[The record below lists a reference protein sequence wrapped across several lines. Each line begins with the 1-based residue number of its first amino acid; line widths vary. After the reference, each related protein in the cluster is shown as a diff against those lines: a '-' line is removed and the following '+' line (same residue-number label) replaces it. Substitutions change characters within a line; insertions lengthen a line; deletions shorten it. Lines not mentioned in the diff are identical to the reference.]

1 MGLLTN
7 LTYIPVQDN
16 SQTQVGLILADEMLA
31 IDTSVV
37 VAVVLVV
44 IAVLVVIV
52 VPAALT

>member
-16 SQTQVGLILADEMLA
+16 SQTQVGLIVADKMLA

-44 IAVLVVIV
+44 IAVLVVL
-52 VPAALT
+52 AALT